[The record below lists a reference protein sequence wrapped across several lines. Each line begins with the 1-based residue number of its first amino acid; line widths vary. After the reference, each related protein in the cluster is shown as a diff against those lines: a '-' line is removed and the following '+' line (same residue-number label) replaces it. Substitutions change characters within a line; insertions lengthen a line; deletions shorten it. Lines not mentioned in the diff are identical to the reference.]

1 MQIIAGTEELSRS
14 LTRPV
19 LTIGN
24 FDGVHLGH
32 RAIMN
37 TVIERAR
44 LLGGVS
50 VVLTFDPHPRK
61 VLQPDRAPS
70 LLATRDQKLEALEA
84 IGIDI
89 VIMQPFDLEFAKI
102 SPEKFVR
109 EIVYERIRPVEV
121 FVGYD
126 FHFGRDR
133 EGSMT
138 ALSEI
143 GAGLGFSVTIIPE
156 IRIDDGDVNSTRIRD
171 LLAEG
176 KVEEAETLLG
186 RPFSVRSLVLKGE
199 RRGRTLGFPTAN
211 LAPENEILPAVGV
224 YAGEIRVMSDGAVDT
239 GSNTSNNTS
248 NNTNKNT
255 RTDRRYSVVINV
267 GHRPTF
273 HENGRLLAEAHLLD
287 FEGDLYGRAVE
298 LSFCHWLRSEEKFP
312 GAEELKLQIAADVEL
327 ARKKLRK
334 R

>member
-1 MQIIAGTEELSRS
+1 M
-14 LTRPV
+14 

-44 LLGGVS
+44 LLGGES

-70 LLATRDQKLEALEA
+70 LLATREQKLEALEA
-84 IGIDI
+84 IGIDV
-89 VIMQPFDLEFAKI
+89 VILQPFDLEFART
-102 SPEKFVR
+102 SPEEFVR
-109 EIVYERIRPVEV
+109 EIVYERIRPAEV
-121 FVGYD
+121 LVGYD

-133 EGSMT
+133 EGSMA

-156 IRIDDGDVNSTRIRD
+156 IKINDRDVNSTRIRT

-176 KVEEAETLLG
+176 EVEEAGALLG
-186 RPFSVRSLVLKGE
+186 RPFSVRSLVLEGE

-224 YAGEIRVMSDGAVDT
+224 YAGELRVISEDAVDIK
-239 GSNTSNNTS
+239 NNDIK
-248 NNTNKNT
+248 NNKQ
-255 RTDRRYSVVINV
+255 YPAVINV

-287 FEGDLYGRAVE
+287 FKGDLYGLAVE
-298 LSFCHWLRSEEKFP
+298 LSFCHRLRSEQKFP
-312 GAEELKLQIAADVEL
+312 GPEELKVQIAADIAT
-327 ARKKLRK
+327 ARKKLRS

>member
-1 MQIIAGTEELSRS
+1 LQTIAGTQELPRS
-14 LTRPV
+14 LKRPV

-32 RAIMN
+32 RAIMQ

-44 LLGGVS
+44 LLGGES

-70 LLATRDQKLEALEA
+70 LLATRDQKLEALEE
-84 IGIDI
+84 IGIDV
-89 VIMQPFDLEFAKI
+89 VILQPFDLEFSKT
-102 SPEKFVR
+102 SPEEFVR
-109 EIVYERIRPVEV
+109 DIVYERIRPAEV

-133 EGSMT
+133 EGSMA

-156 IRIDDGDVNSTRIRD
+156 IRINDRDVNSTRIRN

-176 KVEEAETLLG
+176 EVEEAEVLLG
-186 RPFSVRSLVLKGE
+186 RPFSVRSLVLDGE
-199 RRGRTLGFPTAN
+199 HRGRRLGFPTAN
-211 LAPENEILPAVGV
+211 LAPENEILPAAGV
-224 YAGEIRVMSDGAVDT
+224 YSGEMRLITEGPVASHPRHSA
-239 GSNTSNNTS
+239 
-248 NNTNKNT
+248 
-255 RTDRRYSVVINV
+255 VINV

-273 HENGRLLAEAHLLD
+273 YQNGRLLAEAHLLD

-298 LSFCHWLRSEEKFP
+298 LSFRHRIRSEQKFRGP
-312 GAEELKLQIAADVEL
+312 EELKVQIAADIEL
-327 ARKKLRK
+327 ARKKLRP
-334 R
+334 

>member
-1 MQIIAGTEELSRS
+1 LQIIAGTKELSRA

-44 LLGGVS
+44 LLGGES

-70 LLATRDQKLEALEA
+70 LLATREQKLEALEA
-84 IGIDI
+84 IGIDV
-89 VIMQPFDLEFAKI
+89 VILQPFDLEFAST
-102 SPEKFVR
+102 SPEEFVR
-109 EIVYERIRPVEV
+109 EIVYERIRPAEV

-133 EGSMT
+133 EGSMA

-156 IRIDDGDVNSTRIRD
+156 IRIDDGDVNSTRIRK

-176 KVEEAETLLG
+176 EVEEAGVLLG
-186 RPFSVRSLVLKGE
+186 RPFSVRSVVLEGE

-211 LAPENEILPAVGV
+211 LSPENEILPAVGV
-224 YAGEIRVMSDGAVDT
+224 YAGEIRVIADDAV
-239 GSNTSNNTS
+239 NFK
-248 NNTNKNT
+248 TNDIKT
-255 RTDRRYSVVINV
+255 RNIETDKRYPAVINV

-273 HENGRLLAEAHLLD
+273 HENGHLLAEAHLLD
-287 FEGDLYGRAVE
+287 FEGDLYGLAVE
-298 LSFCHWLRSEEKFP
+298 LSFCHRLRSEQKFP
-312 GAEELKLQIAADVEL
+312 GPEELKAQIAADIAT
-327 ARKKLRK
+327 ARKRLRS